1 MGSEPPLTERELT
14 ILRGM
19 IDDHETR
26 RIRRSMFGEW
36 WRDGKVLVGALGFLI
51 LVTLEL
57 LQIYAAWGGH

>member
-26 RIRRSMFGEW
+26 RIRRGMFGEW
-36 WRDGKVLVGALGFLI
+36 WRDGKVIAAICGGAI
-51 LVTLEL
+51 LVTLEV
-57 LQIYAAWGGH
+57 LQILVTLRGH